1 MAFTL
6 DPIYLAN
13 FIMAVV
19 IAVFGIVG
27 YVKTRDRS
35 PLLIGIAFI
44 LFAVSHITTLFGL
57 QATLT
62 AFLITIRTIGYV
74 LVAIAVYRL
83 AFKRQK

>member
-6 DPIYLAN
+6 GPIYLAN

-19 IAVFGIVG
+19 IAVFGMIG
-27 YVKTRDRS
+27 YAKNKDRS
-35 PLLIGIAFI
+35 LLFIGIAFI
-44 LFAVSHITTLFGL
+44 LFAVSHMTMLFGL

-74 LVAIAVYRL
+74 LVAIAMYKL
-83 AFKRQK
+83 AFKRKK